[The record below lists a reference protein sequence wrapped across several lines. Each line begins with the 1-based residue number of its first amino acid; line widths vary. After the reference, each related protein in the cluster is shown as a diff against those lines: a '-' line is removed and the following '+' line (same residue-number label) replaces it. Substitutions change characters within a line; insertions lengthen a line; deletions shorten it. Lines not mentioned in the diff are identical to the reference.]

1 MTNNAK
7 NQSQEHFVSV
17 IIPVFNDS
25 KRLELCLSALENQ
38 SYPENLYEVI
48 VVDNGSNDN
57 PEKIIN
63 CHKNVKLSQ
72 ESRRGSY
79 AARNKGISV
88 AKGSI
93 IAFTDS
99 DCIPESDWIE
109 MGVKNLSGIPN
120 CGLLGGKIELFFADP
135 SKPTGVELWES
146 LVAFQQ
152 HKYIDIRKY
161 AATANAF
168 TFRSVIGKVG
178 DFNAELL
185 SSGDREWGNRVHSS
199 GYKLIYSDNT
209 IVGHPA
215 RRTLKELY
223 SKHKRII
230 TGHYKLNLTDSSVKT
245 LLAESV
251 LPVSSMMRLMKYS
264 KFRQIDGPINKGKV
278 LFIFVFMRYLRVWQ
292 RLRLKLSFKSR
303 I

>member
-1 MTNNAK
+1 MTNNAI

-17 IIPVFNDS
+17 VIPVFNDN
-25 KRLELCLSALENQ
+25 KRLELCLSALDNQ
-38 SYPENLYEVI
+38 SYSENLYEVI
-48 VVDNGSNDN
+48 VVDNGSKDI
-57 PEKIIN
+57 PAKTIN
-63 CHKNVKLSQ
+63 SHKNVKLAQ

-79 AARNKGISV
+79 AARNKGLSI

-185 SSGDREWGNRVHSS
+185 SSGDREWGNRIHSS

-251 LPVSSMMRLMKYS
+251 PPVSSMMRLMKYS
-264 KFRQIDGPINKGKV
+264 KFRQIDGTINKCKV
-278 LFIFVFMRYLRVWQ
+278 LFVFVFMRYLRVWQ